1 MISISMSKFTILI
14 ILVAILAA
22 QQAASQAPTKPTYFT
37 EFCRSKM
44 GNYTTNSTYEDNVL
58 TVLTDLYAQ
67 SSNASFANTS
77 AGSASASQVF
87 GQYYCR
93 GDINSSLCN
102 DCIKEAAQTVYVKCH
117 NFKSAV
123 VWYEECTLRYD
134 NMSMVGVEAE
144 RPISYVYSAA
154 NVTDPDKFGTVV
166 NETID
171 GLISETARGG
181 NSSFFATGEGVV
193 SQFETAYCLVQCS
206 PDLNGTECDTCLHSA
221 YGDFIPQWW
230 PQFAF
235 VFSPSCQLRY
245 STQGAFYE
253 VQSAPPP
260 EATAPPLSSPPSA
273 SPPPPPMTTAS
284 PPSGGSAELRSRESF
299 NLGLPPPPPTMGIS
313 PTFMSVLENSA
324 TSATRSSG
332 TNLQLLP
339 LMTISFVTS
348 GISPPATVTTS
359 ANPHMRVLGNLI
371 RHPLSSAEG
380 SMVASSCAD
389 DPSTEDGVI
398 AGWAGGALVG
408 SILGEAWLSFFPLR
422 LDSGTN

>member
-58 TVLTDLYAQ
+58 TTSTLNPPTPPSLTR
-67 SSNASFANTS
+67 
-77 AGSASASQVF
+77 AGSASASQ
-87 GQYYCR
+87 YYCR
-93 GDINSSLCN
+93 GEINSSLCN

-144 RPISYVYSAA
+144 RPISYLYSAA

-221 YGDFIPQWW
+221 YGDFIPQRW

-245 STQGAFYE
+245 STQGAFYV
-253 VQSAPPP
+253 VQSATPP
-260 EATAPPLSSPPSA
+260 EATAPPLSSPPS
-273 SPPPPPMTTAS
+273 SYPPPPPMTTAS

-299 NLGLPPPPPTMGIS
+299 NLGLVIS
-313 PTFMSVLENSA
+313 AVVFA
-324 TSATRSSG
+324 
-332 TNLQLLP
+332 LLR
-339 LMTISFVTS
+339 F
-348 GISPPATVTTS
+348 G
-359 ANPHMRVLGNLI
+359 
-371 RHPLSSAEG
+371 
-380 SMVASSCAD
+380 
-389 DPSTEDGVI
+389 
-398 AGWAGGALVG
+398 
-408 SILGEAWLSFFPLR
+408 
-422 LDSGTN
+422 